1 MGKGEGDLRLIRLDE
16 VTTHNNAQSTWII
29 LDDYVYDVTKFLMEH
44 PGGEEVILNLAGQ
57 DATEAFNDVGHST
70 DAIEMAKDFLVG
82 KIHPDDQKNA
92 KEPAETTV
100 GPTATWSEIIFS
112 PTWTNFLIPLAISA
126 GVYFVFKLSQRLVSN
141 VFGNDS

>member
-1 MGKGEGDLRLIRLDE
+1 MGKGEGDLRLIRMEE
-16 VTTHNNAQSTWII
+16 VVTHNNAQSTWII
-29 LDDYVYDVTKFLMEH
+29 LDDLVYDVTKFLMEH

-82 KIHPDDQKNA
+82 KVHPDDSKNA
-92 KEPAETTV
+92 KEPAAV
-100 GPTATWSEIIFS
+100 ADGSGASWSEVIFS

-126 GVYFVFKLSQRLVSN
+126 GVYLVFKVSQRLASN
-141 VFGNDS
+141 LFGTDV